1 MHEILRNLPPHS
13 RVLDL
18 GSKNGSFDAERY
30 ALSIFRLDL
39 EAPDKRSQN
48 FVAADAAHLLF
59 AAETFACVVA
69 NHNLEHIVNLPEAL
83 TEIRRVLQPDG
94 SVYVAVP
101 DASTFS
107 DRVYRWLAHGG
118 GHVNA
123 FVSSEA
129 TGAMIAA
136 ATGLPPRA
144 IRPLLSSF
152 SFANRHN
159 ERWSRRI
166 ALLGW
171 GNERFLAFLSYGTR
185 VLTERWE
192 PDGAITGGRSTSAP
206 SRNRSPSK
214 SGQTYACAAAPPRQ
228 HHSWSFTAERCSPM
242 SIAARRAA
250 QRISSHAI
258 KKLSSLNLDRS

>member
-48 FVAADAAHLLF
+48 FVTADAAHLPF

-129 TGAMIAA
+129 TGAMIAEA
-136 ATGLPPRA
+136 IGLPLNA

-171 GNERFLAFLSYGTR
+171 GDERFLAGLSYGTR
-185 VLTERWE
+185 VLDRALGTRWSHYGWAFYF
-192 PDGAITGGRSTSAP
+192 GAIAEPIPVEIWTNVCVRCGSATPASLLEFHSRALLPNVYRCP
-206 SRNRSPSK
+206 SCGAKNL
-214 SGQTYACAAAPPRQ
+214 
-228 HHSWSFTAERCSPM
+228 FTR
-242 SIAARRAA
+242 
-250 QRISSHAI
+250 
-258 KKLSSLNLDRS
+258 D